1 MITVTCG
8 WLANSVQ
15 ARKVLIPTVNKII
28 KIRDDDNEMLGTMV
42 PWMDQIL
49 PRLSSAMQTR
59 QRPDSAHHAD

>member
-1 MITVTCG
+1 LITTM
-8 WLANSVQ
+8 
-15 ARKVLIPTVNKII
+15 NKII